1 MFQLFHSKL
10 KCKFFRGRFY
20 YWDEENDVVSWL
32 PPSHPRALITDS
44 AAHFREERH
53 MVEGDKLSEDEKKSD
68 SDSDS
73 SSSSSVSSVDTRRR
87 KKRYSS
93 SEKVIFIGVDWYY
106 EMP

>member
-1 MFQLFHSKL
+1 MKSNKTYILIFS
-10 KCKFFRGRFY
+10 GRFY

-53 MVEGDKLSEDEKKSD
+53 MVEGDKYSEDEKKSD

-73 SSSSSVSSVDTRRR
+73 SSDSSTSSTETKRR

-93 SEKVIFIGVDWYY
+93 SDKVNNLLLNDLYY
-106 EMP
+106 GYF